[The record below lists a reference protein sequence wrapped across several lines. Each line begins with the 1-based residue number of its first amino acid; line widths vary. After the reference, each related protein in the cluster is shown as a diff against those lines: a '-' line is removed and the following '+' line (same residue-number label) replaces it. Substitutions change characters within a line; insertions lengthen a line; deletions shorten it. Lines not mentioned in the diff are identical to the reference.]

1 MPICN
6 DCSKRSRCKTYKE
19 SLNDPNKTLFGCMD
33 KVDSK
38 KANYKK
44 HREYDKANTIGVYL
58 KLNKKTDADIIAALE
73 TVSNKQGFIKRL
85 IRQEIAKSE
94 EG

>member
-1 MPICN
+1 MP
-6 DCSKRSRCKTYKE
+6 
-19 SLNDPNKTLFGCMD
+19 NDPNKTLFGCMD

-38 KANYKK
+38 KANYEK

-73 TVSNKQGFIKRL
+73 GCNKQGYIKAL
-85 IRQEIAKSE
+85 IRRDLNAEALGIELIQYFNGTTEA
-94 EG
+94 

>member
-1 MPICN
+1 
-6 DCSKRSRCKTYKE
+6 
-19 SLNDPNKTLFGCMD
+19 MD
-33 KVDSK
+33 KRER
-38 KANYKK
+38 YEK

-58 KLNKKTDADIIAALE
+58 KLNKKTDADIITALE
-73 TVSNKQGFIKRL
+73 SVTNKQGFIKRL

>member
-1 MPICN
+1 MPIC
-6 DCSKRSRCKTYKE
+6 DECKKKSTCKTLKE
-19 SLNDPNKTLFGCMD
+19 SLNDPNKALFGCEP

-38 KANYKK
+38 RANYEK

-73 TVSNKQGFIKRL
+73 TVANKQGFIKRL

>member
-6 DCSKRSRCKTYKE
+6 DCKKRSVCKTYKE
-19 SLNDPNKTLFGCMD
+19 SLNDPDKVLFGCEP

-38 KANYKK
+38 RARYERHKA
-44 HREYDKANTIGVYL
+44 YDKANTIGVYL
-58 KLNKKTDADIIAALE
+58 KLNKKTDADIILALE
-73 TVSNKQGFIKRL
+73 SVGNKQGFIKGL
-85 IRQEIAKSE
+85 IRREING

>member
-1 MPICN
+1 MPICD
-6 DCSKRSRCKTYKE
+6 DCKKKSTCETYKE
-19 SLNDPNKTLFGCMD
+19 SLNDPTKTLFGCEP

-38 KANYKK
+38 RARYERHKA
-44 HREYDKANTIGVYL
+44 YDKANTIGVYL

>member
-19 SLNDPNKTLFGCMD
+19 SLNDPSKVLFGCEP

-38 KANYKK
+38 RANYEK